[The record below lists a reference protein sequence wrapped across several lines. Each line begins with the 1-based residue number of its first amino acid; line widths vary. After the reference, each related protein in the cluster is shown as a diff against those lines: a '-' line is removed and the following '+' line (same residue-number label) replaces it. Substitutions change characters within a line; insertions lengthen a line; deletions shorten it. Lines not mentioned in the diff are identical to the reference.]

1 MNKLF
6 KGLFVTVLA
15 AGLLAGCGGEPV
27 VTHTV
32 TFYED
37 TVGKFYA
44 EVEVE
49 HGKAFVMPAD
59 PVIEGKE
66 FLDWYTTTDLTTTFD
81 PATLIVED
89 INLYA
94 KFRKEYEPD
103 TRTFY
108 VIGDLKN
115 TAYPEAAKWDPLAEP
130 EVDLVFELI
139 GENQNLFE
147 VEIEIGYMGKFKVKQ
162 PDADWNAEEE
172 YNYSNIPATMITEQV
187 ENIKEGDFSNIQIIN
202 AGLYNIQIETDLQ
215 ELYIERVGDAV
226 GEGVTPNPD
235 PDAIKNWG
243 IVGNLNNWGETLD
256 IALNHPDDGS
266 YYYYDVLWLEAG
278 EPAGTNSFKLRT
290 DNDWGEELASNASNV
305 LPADGGIVNAMEGEV
320 VNPNGNLIVMISGF
334 YSFYLV
340 EVEGVWNLTIENME
354 IALRG
359 SAFGAEGWNAD
370 NNPLPLFSREPKA
383 DLTTTYNL
391 VFKDDSVELG
401 AGEFK
406 VKLGEYGG
414 KGGISGWDVAWGT
427 AEGGNLVIATGG
439 YYTVELAVELDTLTG
454 TFANG
459 VVTVTAVVV

>member
-15 AGLLAGCGGEPV
+15 AGLLAGCDGNV

-37 TVGKFYA
+37 TVGKFYT

-49 HGKAFVMPAD
+49 HGKAVEMPAD

-66 FLDWYTTTDLTTTFD
+66 FLNWFTTTDLTTVFD

-89 INLYA
+89 IDLYA
-94 KFRKEYEPD
+94 KFRKTYEPD

-243 IVGNLNNWGETLD
+243 IVGNVNNWGETLD
-256 IALNHPDDGS
+256 IALNYNEEAG
-266 YYYYDVLWLEAG
+266 YYFYDAVYLEAG
-278 EPAGTNSFKLRT
+278 DPAGTNSFKLRT
-290 DNDWGEELASNASNV
+290 DNAWGEEIASSENHV
-305 LPADGGIVNAMEGEV
+305 LPADNGITNSMEGEV
-320 VNPNGNLIVMISGF
+320 VDPNGNLNVMISGF
-334 YSFYLV
+334 YSFYLI
-340 EVEGVWNLTIENME
+340 EVEGVWTLTIENME
-354 IALRG
+354 IVLRG
-359 SAFGAEGWNAD
+359 GVFGDEWGAD
-370 NNPLPLFSREPKA
+370 HNPLPLLSRDVNAEVA
-383 DLTTTYNL
+383 TTYDL
-391 VFKDDSVELG
+391 VFSGTAEGLLV
-401 AGEFK
+401 GEFK
-406 VKLGEYGG
+406 VKLGGYGAV
-414 KGGISGWDVAWGT
+414 SGWDVAWGN
-427 AEGGNLVIATGG
+427 AEGGNLSITVAGD
-439 YYTVELAVELDTLTG
+439 YVVELAVELDTLTG
-454 TFANG
+454 EFANG
-459 VVTVTAVVV
+459 VVTITAAPGI

>member
-15 AGLLAGCGGEPV
+15 AGLLAGCDGNV

-49 HGKAFVMPAD
+49 HGKAVEMPAD

-66 FLDWYTTTDLTTTFD
+66 FLNWFTTTDLTTVFD

-89 INLYA
+89 IDLYA
-94 KFRKEYEPD
+94 KFRKTYEPD

-162 PDADWNAEEE
+162 PDAAWNAEEE

-243 IVGNLNNWGETLD
+243 IVGAVNNWGDATLD
-256 IALNHPDDGS
+256 IALKHPLDGS
-266 YYYYDVLWLEAG
+266 YYYYDALWLEAG
-278 EPAGTNSFKLRT
+278 DPAGSNGFKLRT
-290 DNDWGEELASNASNV
+290 DNAWGEEIASSENHV
-305 LPADGGIVNAMEGEV
+305 LPADNGITNSMEGEV
-320 VNPNGNLIVMISGF
+320 VNPNGNLNVMISGF
-334 YSFYLV
+334 YSFYLI
-340 EVEGVWNLTIENME
+340 EVEGVWTLTIENME
-354 IALRG
+354 IVLRG
-359 SAFGAEGWNAD
+359 SVFGDEWGADHNPLALLSRDVNAEVATTYDLVFSGTAEG
-370 NNPLPLFSREPKA
+370 L
-383 DLTTTYNL
+383 L
-391 VFKDDSVELG
+391 V
-401 AGEFK
+401 GEFK
-406 VKLGEYGG
+406 VKLGGYGDV
-414 KGGISGWDVAWGT
+414 SGWDVAWGN
-427 AEGGNLVIATGG
+427 AEGGNLSITVAGD
-439 YYTVELAVELDTLTG
+439 YVVELAVELDTLTG
-454 TFANG
+454 EFANG
-459 VVTVTAVVV
+459 VVTITAAPGI